1 MIQRIQTI
9 FLLISSLLISVLFF
23 VPLIGFSTPVGEFVL
38 TADKLVQVGVD
49 EVMLGVEWPVLLIIS
64 IMFLLPFVTIFI
76 YKQML
81 LQIRFCV
88 FSSILNILF
97 YALYFYEAYSIA
109 ETLNADYKVMIVPMI
124 IPAVSVVFNILAQKR
139 ILMDHMLIKSL
150 DRIR

>member
-9 FLLISSLLISVLFF
+9 FLLVSSLLISVLFF
-23 VPLIGFSTPVGEFVL
+23 VPLIGFNTPVAEFIL
-38 TADKLVQVGVD
+38 SADKFIQVGVA
-49 EVMLGVEWPVLLIIS
+49 ESIGVEWPVLITVS
-64 IMFLLPFVTIFI
+64 IMFLMPFVTIFL

-97 YALYFYEAYSIA
+97 YALYFYEAYTVS
-109 ETLNADYKVMIVPMI
+109 DKIVGEYTVMI
-124 IPAVSVVFNILAQKR
+124 IPMVIPALSIVFNLLAQKR
-139 ILMDHMLIKSL
+139 ILMDHLLIKSL